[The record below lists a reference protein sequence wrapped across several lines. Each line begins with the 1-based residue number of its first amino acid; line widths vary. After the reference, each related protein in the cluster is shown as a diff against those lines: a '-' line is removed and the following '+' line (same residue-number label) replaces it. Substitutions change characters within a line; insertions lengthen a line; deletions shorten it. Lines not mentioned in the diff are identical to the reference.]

1 MNNAY
6 TYDPK
11 WPEDRAIVSN
21 VAEGELLIAA
31 DAVFD
36 CSTVIGQVF
45 NDLNGD
51 GYQDRDEPGVATQR
65 IVALVDGTAK
75 TIRTDSKGR
84 YHVPCA
90 SLPDQD
96 IGSNIVL
103 KLDERRAPSG
113 FRITTENPRVVR
125 LTAGKMTKVNFGV
138 QIARVVELSLNGCAF
153 EGSSTE
159 LTDASKD
166 GMRALMSTLEA
177 GRSTLRLTYRQQDE
191 GNPLV
196 QRRTNSLSKMVKA
209 LWRDTNSTYKLD
221 IELARIRV
229 IGQGPLDCKAPAYV
243 PPRPA
248 PQQKVEVI
256 ETITVEPAVQQ
267 QVQRVQQVQTQYVQ
281 QVQPQ
286 YVQQYAQQ
294 QYVLQ
299 GYVTQEQL
307 QQGYQSG
314 LVQFN
319 ENGQAITNSGY
330 DLNAL
335 NAGSVS
341 QSYGGGITGYTSGGT
356 ATAAYGVTSGAA
368 YGGTSNAAARA
379 GAAVSGSNAYGAG
392 SSVSGSANPDP
403 LTEETLRLLESA
415 KFGQQTGASAGEVDP
430 LSGW

>member
-1 MNNAY
+1 MGVNGTAVTGTGQVLTWTVDDLGAGETRAVTFFTQVSVGATPGQTLVNNAY

-166 GMRALMSTLEA
+166 GMRGADV
-177 GRSTLRLTYRQQDE
+177 Y
-191 GNPLV
+191 
-196 QRRTNSLSKMVKA
+196 
-209 LWRDTNSTYKLD
+209 
-221 IELARIRV
+221 AR
-229 IGQGPLDCKAPAYV
+229 
-243 PPRPA
+243 
-248 PQQKVEVI
+248 
-256 ETITVEPAVQQ
+256 
-267 QVQRVQQVQTQYVQ
+267 
-281 QVQPQ
+281 
-286 YVQQYAQQ
+286 
-294 QYVLQ
+294 
-299 GYVTQEQL
+299 
-307 QQGYQSG
+307 
-314 LVQFN
+314 
-319 ENGQAITNSGY
+319 
-330 DLNAL
+330 
-335 NAGSVS
+335 
-341 QSYGGGITGYTSGGT
+341 
-356 ATAAYGVTSGAA
+356 
-368 YGGTSNAAARA
+368 
-379 GAAVSGSNAYGAG
+379 SGSLDAPPH
-392 SSVSGSANPDP
+392 VP
-403 LTEETLRLLESA
+403 
-415 KFGQQTGASAGEVDP
+415 SAG
-430 LSGW
+430 